1 MFYAFS
7 STTSQGLIAVYF
19 VSCIFIGNWM
29 LLNLFLAI
37 LLDSFAQVEEEDM
50 MTEEKKEVMKKNMQ
64 EELRFKQ
71 GEEFVEGLQELTRE
85 FYV

>member
-1 MFYAFS
+1 
-7 STTSQGLIAVYF
+7 
-19 VSCIFIGNWM
+19 
-29 LLNLFLAI
+29 
-37 LLDSFAQVEEEDM
+37 M